1 MTEYTQQLKGKGFGW
16 NINAVAEEYGLNNIE
31 YGPNTVWGNV
41 PLWIF
46 PVPNVD
52 LKLLEKKKEWSES
65 NVDNIGYLVQDYVK
79 NNYYNYMLLFT
90 DGSKDPG
97 TEHVG
102 SGAYKP
108 EFDVVICKIINDKL
122 SVYTAEMVA
131 IILGLQWI
139 EEVRPERAVIF
150 QTPLQPCIV

>member
-1 MTEYTQQLKGKGFGW
+1 MTEYTQQLKGKGLGW

-108 EFDVVICKIINDKL
+108 EFDVVICKIIN
-122 SVYTAEMVA
+122 E
-131 IILGLQWI
+131 
-139 EEVRPERAVIF
+139 
-150 QTPLQPCIV
+150 